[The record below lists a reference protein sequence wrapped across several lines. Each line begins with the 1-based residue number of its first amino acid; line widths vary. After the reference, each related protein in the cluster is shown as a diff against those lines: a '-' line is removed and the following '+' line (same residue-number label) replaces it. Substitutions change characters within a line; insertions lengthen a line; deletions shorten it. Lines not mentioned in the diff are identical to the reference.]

1 MSVLSK
7 TFQILFIIDAQTSN
21 TTGKNQNIV
30 FCKTVFS
37 RGLTSHDLSNLTN
50 LGIRQLLAFDLHC

>member
-21 TTGKNQNIV
+21 TTGKNQKYSI
-30 FCKTVFS
+30 
-37 RGLTSHDLSNLTN
+37 L
-50 LGIRQLLAFDLHC
+50 